1 MEITKR
7 EIIVSIV
14 IISILLIIG
23 FFISEGITNTQND
36 KDAEYIKATHI
47 EDTELFQYGM
57 DTNIG
62 NTFVY
67 GDLIAVDTVTFDEID
82 GEYLHIEK
90 IKKLYER
97 HEREVTETDSEGKNH
112 TKIEVY
118 YEWETEDIESKTSQN
133 ITFCG
138 IKFPYGKIP
147 FSSDRYIKTIN
158 ADREYS
164 WQSGEYVKVKYEY
177 YGTPVKHTGTIY
189 AYLADGTIP
198 DNTQFH
204 ENVTIE
210 ELLESYTSHIGNIL
224 FWIFWIGLII
234 AVVFGFYYL
243 ENNWLE

>member
-7 EIIVSIV
+7 EIIASIV

-23 FFISEGITNTQND
+23 FFISEDITNSQND

-67 GDLIAVDTVTFDEID
+67 GDLIAADTVSYPEIE
-82 GEYLHIEK
+82 GEYMYVEK
-90 IKKLYER
+90 IKEKYTR
-97 HEREVTETDSEGKNH
+97 HTRTVTKTKTVNGKQKTYTET
-112 TKIEVY
+112 EVY
-118 YEWETEDIESKTSQN
+118 WSWDRVNKEDKTCKE

-138 IKFPYGKIP
+138 ITFPTNKFLIP
-147 FSSDRYIKTIN
+147 SAGYLDTIKESSHIRYK
-158 ADREYS
+158 
-164 WQSGEYVKVKYEY
+164 Y

-189 AYLADGTIP
+189 TYLSDGTIP

-204 ENVTIE
+204 ENMTIE

-224 FWIFWIGLII
+224 FWIFWIGLIV